1 MSFKSIRMKSIAR
14 NIIYPYPCSCFGWTE
29 NSRSMDQEYV
39 YTDRIEFCLRLK
51 DPASP
56 DLTACDWIDGT
67 LYQTELPHV
76 FIKRP
81 MKKIHSVIPEHRHA
95 LFIIYDSKTIPA
107 LKQCAFLKE
116 NEFFWKFDSF
126 PLLQGLIS
134 ELKSL
139 ADLVEHKG
147 CADRIDQLC
156 FQLLTECFIKA
167 HTPSDPLH
175 IQDNEKIR
183 KAASFLRLHFT
194 EVLDMDTI
202 AEVSTFSRRTFY
214 RKWKQVFTISPLQY
228 LTELRLVEARKLL
241 LESDLSIGS
250 VAKKLSFCD
259 EVHFIKIFRSRYQM
273 TPFQFR
279 KRFAPW
285 KKKSGSQ

>member
-1 MSFKSIRMKSIAR
+1 
-14 NIIYPYPCSCFGWTE
+14 
-29 NSRSMDQEYV
+29 MDQEYV